1 MKNHWPRRRD
11 VHNCIKM
18 VAKAWWRNG
27 LQLRHWFVG
36 SYSVSSLGHGAVGL
50 HLHEYI
56 IFHASSSWTG
66 SLWNRYMNPSIIKL
80 GKRIWT
86 LERWE
91 KHQQPSANAVFTSA
105 YFSAR
110 ISVPVCR
117 DEIREMS
124 ARTSYVN
131 SEKIKTW
138 ANDLHIATSS
148 SKIVAYVS
156 SAGSGQVKALY
167 RSPTWSPTQSKFSS
181 PLFNFISPKKS
192 KQKARI

>member
-1 MKNHWPRRRD
+1 MSSLASIILSYQRYDKIQAEIKPSVMLILNEDDVAMMMNHWPRGPD
-11 VHNCIKM
+11 VHDCIKM
-18 VAKAWWRNG
+18 VAKAWWRTG
-27 LQLRHWFVG
+27 LQLCHWFVG

-56 IFHASSSWTG
+56 IFHASSSRTG

-91 KHQQPSANAVFTSA
+91 KHQQPSANAVFAPA

-124 ARTSYVN
+124 AHTSYVDRK
-131 SEKIKTW
+131 KIKRKRSRRSRRRR
-138 ANDLHIATSS
+138 NKL
-148 SKIVAYVS
+148 YVNY
-156 SAGSGQVKALY
+156 L
-167 RSPTWSPTQSKFSS
+167 QSWF
-181 PLFNFISPKKS
+181 
-192 KQKARI
+192 